1 MRRPWA
7 FLLVIAAVIA
17 AYVWVFV
24 WTDGMGATSADRP
37 AEVGVPNTR
46 PTTDPIR

>member
-7 FLLVIAAVIA
+7 FLFVIAAIIA

-24 WTDGMGATSADRP
+24 WTDDITPRAPTRP
-37 AEVGVPNTR
+37 APVSSGETPAEPG
-46 PTTDPIR
+46 